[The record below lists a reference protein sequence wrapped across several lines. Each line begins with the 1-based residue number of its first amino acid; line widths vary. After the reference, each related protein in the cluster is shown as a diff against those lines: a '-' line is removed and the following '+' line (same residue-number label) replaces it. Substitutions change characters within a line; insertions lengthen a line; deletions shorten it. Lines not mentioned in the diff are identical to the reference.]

1 MGTGETLADIALQI
15 LYNAL
20 DENKITPP
28 QIEDYLIKHKMILSS
43 MRKWSPKKN
52 QAIIVD
58 TFIDIADESSLKK
71 DIWNIINGTLALI
84 VNKSS
89 IFIRDN
95 KTYFDFNIAID
106 YVGCERITVWEMC
119 LINKYLSEHIEKF
132 NIHYIHLN
140 PASGARPEYS
150 MIFFIKKP
158 I

>member
-1 MGTGETLADIALQI
+1 ME
-15 LYNAL
+15 
-20 DENKITPP
+20 
-28 QIEDYLIKHKMILSS
+28 S
-43 MRKWSPKKN
+43 KKN

-106 YVGCERITVWEMC
+106 YVGCERITKCRKCV
-119 LINKYLSEHIEKF
+119 
-132 NIHYIHLN
+132 
-140 PASGARPEYS
+140 
-150 MIFFIKKP
+150 
-158 I
+158 